1 MHEHGTFRIR
11 PIDARDDAAVAA
23 IIRTVMPE
31 FGATGCGFAISDPEV
46 DWMHRAYGAP
56 RSAYFVVERRGAPAP
71 ADHGDGAQGAD
82 GRDDEAQS
90 VWTVE
95 GGGGVAPLAGGAE
108 DVCELRKMYFLPSV
122 RGLGAGAA
130 MMARCLD
137 AARGFGY
144 RQCYLETLTG
154 MDAAMRLYERS
165 GFRRIDAPMGA
176 TGHGG
181 CNTFY
186 LRAL

>member
-1 MHEHGTFRIR
+1 MHDFTIR
-11 PIDARDDAAVAA
+11 PIRAEDDAAMAA

-31 FGATGCGFAISDPEV
+31 FGATGSGFAIADPEV
-46 DWMHRAYGAP
+46 DWMSRAYAAP
-56 RSAYFVVERRGAPAP
+56 RHAYFVVER
-71 ADHGDGAQGAD
+71 D
-82 GRDDEAQS
+82 GR
-90 VWTVE
+90 VV
-95 GGGGVAPLAGGAE
+95 GGGGVAPLVGG
-108 DVCELRKMYFLPSV
+108 DDDTCELRKMYFLREA

-130 MMARCLD
+130 LMTRCLE
-137 AARGFGY
+137 AARAAGFA
-144 RQCYLETLTG
+144 RCYLETLTG

-186 LRAL
+186 LLDLGAA